1 MSVHKN
7 KEHLET
13 LRQNL
18 IELFAGSA
26 HDVRAVI
33 AAPDVEAAPAQDA
46 ALNNTSALDIIIG
59 QPLPRSH
66 YIKEF
71 AKNIASKYSSAYAL
85 CRSEEALERDGAMLA
100 DGLIAR
106 WGQAQMLTVMPELID
121 DPDPGIQ
128 NDIAHFLERAE
139 RVFASFD
146 QRGRNAKAHDNNDLG
161 HVFAGTGATDAQD
174 TKLLRLTRAADVLAN
189 VQRIAMN
196 ATSPEASVPS
206 ADI

>member
-18 IELFAGSA
+18 IELFAGA
-26 HDVRAVI
+26 ARDVRAVI
-33 AAPDVEAAPAQDA
+33 AAPDIEAPPAQDA
-46 ALNNTSALDIIIG
+46 ALNNANALDIIVG
-59 QPLPRSH
+59 QRLPRSH

-85 CRSEEALERDGAMLA
+85 CRSEEALERDGTMLA

-128 NDIAHFLERAE
+128 NDIANFLERAE
-139 RVFASFD
+139 RVFASYD
-146 QRGRNAKAHDNNDLG
+146 QRGRNARAHDRSTLHHMFTG
-161 HVFAGTGATDAQD
+161 KGATDAED
-174 TKLLRLTRAADVLAN
+174 SKLLRLTRASDILAN
-189 VQRIAMN
+189 VQRISMN
-196 ATSPEASVPS
+196 ATSPAPSVKS
-206 ADI
+206 ADL